1 VRNGLRRILTEATLR
16 PALRPSCSVTQ
27 TPTLFDAQ
35 VIAAFGR
42 HCIVKTPEGAE
53 LEARPRGRKLDIVAG
68 DRVRC
73 EPDPAHGS
81 TSIVEV
87 LPRTSLLTR
96 SNARG
101 GSESV
106 IANLT
111 QLIVVIAAQPKP
123 DLFILD
129 RYLCAATDSG
139 LKPLVVANKSDLST
153 PVLDEAD
160 AAALAVAGYRTLRCT
175 ARDPASLAELRA
187 ALAGEASAFVGQ
199 SGVGKSSLVKALI
212 PSTSVA
218 TQELSR
224 EDEGKHT
231 TTAARIYEL
240 ESAGQ
245 LIDSPGVRDY
255 SPAIDRLDRAAL
267 GFPEI
272 ARLAPQCRFRDCGH
286 LAEPQCAVRGA
297 VERGEFD
304 ARRYES
310 YRRLRRLF
318 TELTH
323 AQHPSLR

>member
-1 VRNGLRRILTEATLR
+1 
-16 PALRPSCSVTQ
+16 VTQ
-27 TPTLFDAQ
+27 NPLPFDAQ

-42 HCIVKTPEGAE
+42 HCIVKTPDGAE

-73 EPDPAHGS
+73 EPDPTHGS

-87 LPRTSLLTR
+87 LARTSLLTR

-139 LKPLVVANKSDLST
+139 LKALVVANKSDLT
-153 PVLDEAD
+153 PLAVDEAD
-160 AAALAVAGYRTLRCT
+160 ATALAAAGYQTLRCS
-175 ARDPASLAELRA
+175 AKNPASLEALRA
-187 ALAGEASAFVGQ
+187 ALTGETSAFVGQ
-199 SGVGKSSLVKALI
+199 SGVGKSSLVAALI
-212 PSTSVA
+212 PATSVT

-224 EDEGKHT
+224 EEEGRHT

-240 ESAGQ
+240 EPAGQ

-255 SPAIDRLDRAAL
+255 SPSIARLDRAAL

-286 LAEPQCAVRGA
+286 LAEPHCAVRSA

-318 TELTH
+318 TDLTN